1 MLCLPML
8 MISPQIV
15 YLGSKEM
22 AFLEGRHKDASIHLN
37 ISQDYFSNNQD
48 VGIDRHV
55 FLLKLLIIFLMY
67 FLAHD
72 Y

>member
-1 MLCLPML
+1 
-8 MISPQIV
+8 MISHQIV
-15 YLGSKEM
+15 CLGSKEM
-22 AFLEGRHKDASIHLN
+22 AFLGESHKDASIHLN

-48 VGIDRHV
+48 VGIDLHV

>member
-1 MLCLPML
+1 MLCLPKL
-8 MISPQIV
+8 MISPHIV

-22 AFLEGRHKDASIHLN
+22 AFFLESHKDASIHLN

-48 VGIDRHV
+48 VDIDWHV